1 MSALEIDALPEN
13 PADRRREPR
22 LRLTS
27 AVPARIGRGEG
38 SLVDLSLHGM
48 RVRHS
53 TPAGRGTRVRVSFE
67 WRGER
72 FAATAE
78 VLASRVAALTADGG
92 TLFESRLRFVD
103 LAADGREMLDRV
115 LGTIRNRDL
124 RRWVANLR
132 GWTDEETTPHANVV
146 PRDGRVAAPSATP
159 SLNAFL
165 RCRFRDGRWEKQ
177 WTRDATQPLN
187 GFVLP
192 ASVDP
197 GEIARLCS
205 TYEQIDADG
214 RHLLR
219 LMAAAVVKEGV
230 AGV

>member
-1 MSALEIDALPEN
+1 MSALEIDALPDN

-27 AVPARIGRGEG
+27 AVPTRIGRGAG
-38 SLVDLSLHGM
+38 SLVDISMHGM

-53 TPAGRGTRVRVSFE
+53 TPAGRGTRVRVSFD

-72 FAATAE
+72 FSANAE
-78 VLASRVAALTADGG
+78 VLASRVAALTSDGG

-103 LAADGREMLDRV
+103 ITGEAEEVLDRV

-132 GWTDEETTPHANVV
+132 GWTEEDGGTNVV
-146 PRDGRVAAPSATP
+146 HGEARVPVAPPMSA
-159 SLNAFL
+159 FV
-165 RCRFRDGRWEKQ
+165 RCRLRDGRWEKK
-177 WTRDATQPLN
+177 WTRDGTQPLN
-187 GFVLP
+187 GFVVP
-192 ASVDP
+192 ATVDE
-197 GEIARLCS
+197 GEISRLCM

-219 LMAAAVVKEGV
+219 LMAAAVVDDRV